1 MTFYILCS
9 CQFWWAL
16 SFYSLWA
23 ILPVFLGEEL
33 GIDQKT
39 SFATFGAFAALGAA
53 MLFVGGWLADKI
65 LGAKR
70 TLAWGFFFQ
79 GLGYFIIAYSAITSQ
94 PNFVFIGLGTVAVG
108 RGIGSVA
115 PPTIIAASYDKNDPR
130 LDGAYTL
137 FYMVNN
143 IGAFLAQ
150 LGAPI
155 MAYSIGWT
163 SAFILSAVGMTVN
176 VITYLLLN
184 KKIKQ
189 ATEADKRVVPFK
201 TNSLFLSGALLA
213 VAAASYLLTNLP
225 LAQFVL
231 AIAALTIL
239 FLITKEM
246 KKEKPTSR
254 KRMIVGLVLMGQ
266 ALAFFVL
273 YNQMPTSL
281 NFFAI
286 NNIIPEVFGIAVN
299 PVSYQ
304 SLNRCGLSS

>member
-1 MTFYILCS
+1 M
-9 CQFWWAL
+9 
-16 SFYSLWA
+16 
-23 ILPVFLGEEL
+23 
-33 GIDQKT
+33 
-39 SFATFGAFAALGAA
+39 
-53 MLFVGGWLADKI
+53 
-65 LGAKR
+65 
-70 TLAWGFFFQ
+70 
-79 GLGYFIIAYSAITSQ
+79 
-94 PNFVFIGLGTVAVG
+94 FIGLGTVAVG

-299 PVSYQ
+299 PRILSVIEPDVGYLPESDSRSYLYDTGRKRQ
-304 SLNRCGLSS
+304 RFVDAR